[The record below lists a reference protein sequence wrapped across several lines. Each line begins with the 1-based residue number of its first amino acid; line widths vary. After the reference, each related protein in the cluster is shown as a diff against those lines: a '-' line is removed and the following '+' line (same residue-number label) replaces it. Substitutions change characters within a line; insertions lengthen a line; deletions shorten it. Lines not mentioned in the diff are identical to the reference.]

1 MATHEERARSI
12 YGLLVL
18 TAWADGLIHPNE
30 ILVEHA
36 ILDELP
42 ELKAL
47 EEKHVIARDA
57 KTTLDARGLDAA
69 VAQMAAPLT
78 EREDQELAFGCC
90 VRILEA
96 DGIIAPEE
104 FRVMRILRRLWAFT
118 QDDVNRLISR

>member
-1 MATHEERARSI
+1 MHEQRARSI
-12 YGLLVL
+12 YGLLIL

-36 ILDELP
+36 ILDDVP

-47 EEKHVIARDA
+47 DDKRGIASDA
-57 KTTLDARGLDAA
+57 KTALDASGLDAA
-69 VAQMAAPLT
+69 VAHMAAPLT
-78 EREDQELAFGCC
+78 DREDQELAFSCC

-118 QDDVNRLISR
+118 QDEVNRLISR

>member
-1 MATHEERARSI
+1 MHEQRARSI

-30 ILVEHA
+30 ILVENA
-36 ILDELP
+36 ILDEMP

-47 EEKHVIARDA
+47 EDKNAIAGDA
-57 KTTLDARGLDAA
+57 KSVLDAEGLDAA
-69 VAQMAAPLT
+69 VAHMAAPLT
-78 EREDQELAFGCC
+78 TREDQELAFGCC

-104 FRVMRILRRLWAFT
+104 FRVMRILRRLFGFT
-118 QDDVNRLISR
+118 PDEVKRLISW

>member
-1 MATHEERARSI
+1 MTHEHRTRSI

-47 EEKHVIARDA
+47 DDKRGIANEA
-57 KTTLDARGLDAA
+57 KATLDENGLDAA
-69 VAQMAAPLT
+69 VADMAAPLSA
-78 EREDQELAFGCC
+78 REDQELAFSCC

-96 DGIIAPEE
+96 DGIIAPAE
-104 FRVMRILRRLWAFT
+104 FRVMRILRRLWGFT

>member
-1 MATHEERARSI
+1 MHQERFRSI

-36 ILDELP
+36 ILDEVP

-47 EEKHVIARDA
+47 EDMREIAGAA
-57 KTTLDARGLDAA
+57 KNALDEEGLDSA
-69 VAQMAAPLT
+69 VATMAAPLST
-78 EREDQELAFGCC
+78 RDDQELAFRCC
-90 VRILEA
+90 VRVLEA

-104 FRVMRILRRLWAFT
+104 FRVMRILRRLWHFSE
-118 QDDVNRLISR
+118 DDVKRLISG